1 MVEYNIIGSSSK
13 GNAIILENILLLDV
27 GVSYSKIKK
36 YLKNIKLIFISHN
49 HKDHLKPSTIQ
60 QIAYNYPSI
69 KYVTGS
75 EYVVKSL
82 VELGVN
88 KKNIYLLNEYKW
100 YDLGAIKVSLE
111 PLEHDT
117 SNYALKCEYKGK
129 KMIYIVDTASVEHIS
144 ARGYDLY
151 LIENNYREDILQ
163 KHILECD
170 DKNKLYYLDRVP
182 RTHLSN
188 EQANSFL
195 IENMLDNGRYEYI
208 HKSSY
213 NNEELD

>member
-1 MVEYNIIGSSSK
+1 MNYEIINSSSK
-13 GNAIILENILLLDV
+13 GNAIVVENILLLDV
-27 GVSYSKIKK
+27 GVSYSRLKK
-36 YLKNIKLIFISHN
+36 YLKKVKLVFISHN
-49 HKDHLKPSTIQ
+49 HKDHLNPITIR
-60 QIAYNYPSI
+60 QIAYNNPNI
-69 KYVTGS
+69 KFITGS
-75 EYVVKSL
+75 KEVVKDL
-82 VELGVN
+82 VSCCIN
-88 KKNIYLLNEYKW
+88 KKNIYLLDEYKW
-100 YDLGAIKVSLE
+100 YSLGIIKVSLE

-151 LIENNYREDILQ
+151 LIENNYCEDILQ
-163 KHILECD
+163 KHILECE

-195 IENMLDNGRYEYI
+195 IENMLDNGVYEYI

-213 NNEELD
+213 NYEEK